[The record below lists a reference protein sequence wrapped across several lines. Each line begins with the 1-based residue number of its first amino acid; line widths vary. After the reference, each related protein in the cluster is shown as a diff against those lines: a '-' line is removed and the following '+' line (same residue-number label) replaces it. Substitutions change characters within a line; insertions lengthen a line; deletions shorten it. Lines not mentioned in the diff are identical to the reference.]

1 MLTVNPAVCQC
12 MEPGPFRRKAV
23 PAVNDIELASL
34 IASKVC
40 HDVINPVGAIS
51 NGIEILESES
61 DSGMREHAIALI
73 ANSAKQAAAKLKLCR
88 LAYGSMGSAGDHFSL
103 GEAREALEG
112 YLRDSKTKLDWR
124 APAMIVPKDTAKL
137 ALNLAMATL
146 ETIPRGGVLTV
157 SAEETATGLVL
168 TTSSEGPSPRLN
180 DEVRTALTGAM
191 PFSELNG
198 RYVQPYLTGLIA
210 RGLGCAVALEERA
223 GGFAL
228 SAEVPRRDPA
238 AVAA

>member
-1 MLTVNPAVCQC
+1 MN
-12 MEPGPFRRKAV
+12 E
-23 PAVNDIELASL
+23 IELASL
-34 IASKVC
+34 VASRVC

-73 ANSAKQAAAKLKLCR
+73 ASSAKQASAKLKLCR

-112 YLRDSKTKLDWR
+112 YLRESKTRLDWR

-137 ALNLAMATL
+137 TLNLAMAAL
-146 ETIPRGGVLTV
+146 ETIPRGGTLSVA
-157 SAEETATGLVL
+157 AEETALGLTL
-168 TTSSEGPSPRLN
+168 TASAEGPSPRLN
-180 DEVRTALTGAM
+180 EDVRLALTGEV
-191 PFSELNG
+191 PFAELSG

-210 RGLGCAVALEERA
+210 RSLGTAVALKENA
-223 GGFAL
+223 NGFSL
-228 SAEVPRRDPA
+228 SAEVPRRDQA
-238 AVAA
+238 AAAA

>member
-1 MLTVNPAVCQC
+1 MKPGNPS
-12 MEPGPFRRKAV
+12 ERRF
-23 PAVNDIELASL
+23 AVNEIELASL
-34 IASKVC
+34 VASRVC

-61 DSGMREHAIALI
+61 DASMREHAIALI
-73 ANSAKQAAAKLKLCR
+73 ANSAKQASAKLKLCR

-103 GEAREALEG
+103 GEARDALEG
-112 YLRDSKTKLDWR
+112 YLRDSKTRLDWR

-137 ALNLAMATL
+137 ALNLAMAAL

-157 SAEETATGLVL
+157 TAEETALGLTL
-168 TTSSEGPSPRLN
+168 MASAEGPSPRLN
-180 DEVRTALTGAM
+180 EDVRSALTGEV
-191 PFSELNG
+191 PFGELNG

-210 RGLGCAVALEERA
+210 RSLGTAIGLRENA
-223 GGFAL
+223 GGFSL

-238 AVAA
+238 AAAA

>member
-1 MLTVNPAVCQC
+1 MLTLTEALYQKTR
-12 MEPGPFRRKAV
+12 PGSSAERRI
-23 PAVNDIELASL
+23 AVNEIELASL
-34 IASKVC
+34 VASRVC

-73 ANSAKQAAAKLKLCR
+73 ASSAKQASAKLKLCR

-112 YLRDSKTKLDWR
+112 YLRESKTRLDWR

-137 ALNLAMATL
+137 ALNIAMAAL
-146 ETIPRGGVLTV
+146 ETIPRGGVLSVT
-157 SAEETATGLVL
+157 AEETAVGLAL
-168 TTSSEGPSPRLN
+168 TASAEGPSPRLN
-180 DEVRTALTGAM
+180 DDVRNALTGEV
-191 PFSELNG
+191 PFAELSG

-210 RGLGCAVALEERA
+210 RSLGTSIKLREDPA
-223 GGFAL
+223 GFSL
-228 SAEVPRRDPA
+228 SAEVPRRDHA